1 MTPSTRKSALAIG
14 EKQYFTGKPCI
25 KGHVANRR
33 AKTGEC
39 LACRAEFLVT
49 WRSKNPQKVKEHN
62 DTQYARHTDQLTARS
77 RKFRLENLELA
88 RQKGREYQKKN
99 LHIYAKN
106 GAKRKAA
113 KLQRTPSWLT
123 EIDYERIGNEYKLAC
138 ILTKVT
144 GSAWHVDHI
153 IPLQG
158 KMVSGLHVPSNLR
171 VLPAKDNISKSNTF
185 AAL

>member
-1 MTPSTRKSALAIG
+1 MTSATRKAALAIG

-39 LACRAEFLVT
+39 LACRAEFLVE
-49 WRSKNPQKVKEHN
+49 WRSKNPHKVKEHN
-62 DTQYARHTDQLTARS
+62 DTQHERHADKLSARS
-77 RKFRLENLELA
+77 RKFHADHSDIVNAKKRI
-88 RQKGREYQKKN
+88 YQKAN
-99 LHIYAKN
+99 LHIYAKS

-123 EIDYERIGNEYKLAC
+123 EIDYERISNEYKLAS

-171 VLPAKDNISKSNTF
+171 VLPAKDNISKSNIF